1 MSPQPR
7 YLGALVRYRMVVG
20 VDLSEYSDIV
30 IEHALDQAARHE
42 APELHFLY
50 VNERKGNTEELKQR
64 LWDRVYPTLQTFNEH
79 ASGDWRARLH
89 VRSGKPAHELAELA
103 SELSADLV
111 VIGQFGLHKKKV
123 VSALVEAAS
132 CPTLIVGMPN
142 TANASPTCPMCAA
155 VRDET
160 QGERW
165 FCAAHAGDRLA
176 HATTPMT
183 VWTGGS
189 LLW

>member
-1 MSPQPR
+1 
-7 YLGALVRYRMVVG
+7 MVVG

-30 IEHALDQAARHE
+30 VEHALDQAARHPM
-42 APELHFLY
+42 PELHFIY
-50 VNERKGNTEELKQR
+50 VNEGKGNNEEHKQR
-64 LWDRVYPTLQTFNEH
+64 LWERVYPTLETFNQH
-79 ASGDWRARLH
+79 ASEWRARLH
-89 VRSGKPAHELAELA
+89 VRCGAAADAIAELA
-103 SELSADLV
+103 SELTADLV

-123 VSALVEAAS
+123 VARLVEAAS
-132 CPTLIVGMPN
+132 CPTLVVGMPN

-165 FCAAHAGDRLA
+165 FCAAHASDRLA
-176 HATTPMT
+176 HTTTPMT

-189 LLW
+189 LMW